1 MLHCARRG
9 LSDALAGLRVANK
22 ATVVGGTEGQSV
34 AADHL
39 RNFQLPCLQ
48 TFYHQTQPIHSS
60 SSSQSAA
67 SGQNAPMPPWTPTAQ
82 LTKRK
87 VLTKRMGFLLQASQD
102 CCLCW
107 CSSYSPMRVLML
119 FHIVSMIKPS
129 CKYTCFPQ
137 TLEAEQAAA
146 VDKSR
151 KLPNFGPGDV
161 VEIRMV
167 C

>member
-22 ATVVGGTEGQSV
+22 VVVFGGTEGQSV

-39 RNFQLPCLQ
+39 QNFQLPCLQ
-48 TFYHQTQPIHSS
+48 TFYHQTQRVHSS
-60 SSSQSAA
+60 SSPQSAA

-102 CCLCW
+102 CLCG
-107 CSSYSPMRVLML
+107 CSSYEGPHAVSHCFHDQIVLQVYL
-119 FHIVSMIKPS
+119 FTTDAGGRAS
-129 CKYTCFPQ
+129 CSC
-137 TLEAEQAAA
+137 
-146 VDKSR
+146 
-151 KLPNFGPGDV
+151 G
-161 VEIRMV
+161 
-167 C
+167 